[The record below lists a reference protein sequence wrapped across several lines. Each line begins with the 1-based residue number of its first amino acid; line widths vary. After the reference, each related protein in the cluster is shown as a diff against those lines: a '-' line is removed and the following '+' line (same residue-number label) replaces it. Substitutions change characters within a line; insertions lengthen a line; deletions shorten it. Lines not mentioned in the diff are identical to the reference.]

1 MYEENDRK
9 NQRRDSF
16 RKKHLKNRD
25 DSLIEHRDT
34 HKIKKALKSKIDKMR
49 EQELWEDWEDEIS

>member
-9 NQRRDSF
+9 NQRRDNF

-25 DSLIEHRDT
+25 DNLAEHRDNF
-34 HKIKKALKSKIDKMR
+34 KLKKALKSKIDQIR